1 MKKVFVMY
9 SALNNGTKRIAEEVK
24 NKAEQKG
31 AEVVLYDLDEHKEML
46 LCMGCKY
53 CDKIN
58 GKEFGCP
65 LKDFVY
71 EVYDYSMEADS
82 IVSVTSISDTCMFGT
97 QRYKDVINR
106 LQVATHK
113 SLPSGEVISL
123 WEGKDYFTIGT
134 YEDSQ
139 ANVPAFKMVTEKY
152 APYYKAA
159 KSDVIVCKEG
169 DLSSAEKVVN
179 AIFE

>member
-1 MKKVFVMY
+1 MKKILLMY
-9 SALNNGTKRIAEEVK
+9 SALNEGTKKIAEEIK
-24 NKAEQKG
+24 NKSEQKG
-31 AEVVLYDLDEHKEML
+31 AEVIFYDLNEPKEML

-58 GKEFGCP
+58 GTEFGCP

-71 EVYDYSMEADS
+71 EVYDYALEADE
-82 IVSVTSISDTCMFGT
+82 IVSVTSIEDTCMFGT

-113 SLPSGEVISL
+113 SLPSGEVISV
-123 WEGKDYFTIGT
+123 WEGKGYFTVGT

-139 ANVPAFKMVTEKY
+139 ANVPAFQMITEKY
-152 APYYKAA
+152 GPYYKAR
-159 KSDVIVCKEG
+159 KSEVVVCKEG
-169 DLSSAEKVVN
+169 DLTAADKIVN